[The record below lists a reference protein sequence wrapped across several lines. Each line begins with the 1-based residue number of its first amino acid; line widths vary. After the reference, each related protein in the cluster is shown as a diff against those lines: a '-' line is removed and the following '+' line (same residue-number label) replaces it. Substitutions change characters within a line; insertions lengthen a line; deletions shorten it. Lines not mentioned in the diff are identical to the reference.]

1 MDIKVQ
7 LTGVDEFF
15 DELEKEVL
23 EAMESIGEEAVE
35 YAEQFGT
42 YHDVT
47 GNLRR
52 SNKYRVSK
60 KGLEIYN
67 TAEYAESVE
76 QRGHDVISGAAL
88 FAEKRLKE
96 EFEA

>member
-1 MDIKVQ
+1 MDLRASIS
-7 LTGVDEFF
+7 GVDEFF
-15 DELEKEVL
+15 DEFERELIAEL
-23 EAMESIGEEAVE
+23 NAIGQEAVE
-35 YAEQFGT
+35 YAKEHGT

-52 SNKYRVSK
+52 SNHYHASK
-60 KGLEIYN
+60 EGLEIYN
-67 TAEYAESVE
+67 SASYAESVE

-96 EFEA
+96 EFE